1 MARPMLDDE
10 SCRRHGW
17 WLLLIVAAVLYL
29 PGTGVLPL
37 MDRDEPRF
45 ARATVEMMER
55 GTWTIPW
62 FNGEY
67 RFDKPPLT
75 YWWMRLHYH
84 LLGVSELA
92 ARLHSVAA
100 TGLAALAIF
109 AFGVRLGS
117 GRAGLA
123 AGFAWLTTLQV
134 LVHGR
139 LCVADM
145 PMVLC
150 VILACRALFEL
161 LVAAGAGNCQ
171 AGEVAE
177 HGPSTRATASTP
189 GRPRA
194 LTRWFWVLW
203 ISLGLGFLAKGPV
216 AWLVPGLALV
226 LWRFLFWRQGAPWA
240 RLRVLPG
247 LAVALA
253 IIASWGVPALIE
265 TRGAFW
271 SVGIGEHVVKR
282 GTDVLNG
289 RSFVPGYYFATAFA
303 SLFPWIG
310 FLPVVWRRLR
320 AGMSATSAFL
330 LAWLAAPY
338 LIFFFYAT
346 QLPHYVMPGFPA
358 FLLLAALSAESFLA
372 HRHDK
377 WSFATVIFACF
388 LLLGAASKLASR
400 HPAVGS
406 ADVAGLLDAAGSL
419 LIVLA
424 LLGAFSWWKHAL
436 SLPLAASC
444 VLALATVIRDAAAA
458 IRAAHPVIAL
468 PRDDLVLDAG
478 AQRIACQFTE
488 PSLVFY
494 AGAPWK
500 FANKLSSADAAF
512 SKPGA
517 KVLVLLK
524 QEWTLDGW
532 LRRKTGRSDKPPG
545 AADRDLTEEVE
556 ALIAKHPK
564 ATVTELTGL
573 NLARSSLVRIVL
585 LQKKE

>member
-1 MARPMLDDE
+1 MARLLLDDD

-17 WLLLIVAAVLYL
+17 WLLLILAAILCL

-67 RFDKPPLT
+67 RFDKPPLA
-75 YWWMRLHYH
+75 YWWMRLHYR
-84 LLGVSELA
+84 LLGVNELA
-92 ARLHSVAA
+92 ARMHSVVAA
-100 TGLAALAIF
+100 YLAALAIF
-109 AFGVRLGS
+109 AFGARLGG
-117 GRAGLA
+117 GRAGLV

-145 PMVLC
+145 PMVLF
-150 VILACRALFEL
+150 VTLASRALVEL
-161 LVAAGAGNCQ
+161 LGIAEAAADEARPAGKK
-171 AGEVAE
+171 
-177 HGPSTRATASTP
+177 
-189 GRPRA
+189 
-194 LTRWFWVLW
+194 WFWVLW
-203 ISLGLGFLAKGPV
+203 ISLGLGFLAKGPI
-216 AWLVPGLALV
+216 AWLVPGVALA
-226 LWRFLFWRQGAPWA
+226 LWRFAFWRRDVRWS
-240 RLRVLPG
+240 RLRVAPG
-247 LAVALA
+247 LAVAIT
-253 IIASWGVPALIE
+253 IIAAWGVPALVE

-289 RSFVPGYYFATAFA
+289 RSFVPGYYFATSFA

-320 AGMSATSAFL
+320 AGMSACTSFL

-346 QLPHYVMPGFPA
+346 QLPHYVMPAFPA
-358 FLLLAALSAESFLA
+358 FLLLAALSAESLRA
-372 HRHDK
+372 HRHDE
-377 WSFATVIFACF
+377 WSFANVLFACF
-388 LLLGAASKLASR
+388 VLLGVAVKIACRTAGV
-400 HPAVGS
+400 PATGVSGF
-406 ADVAGLLDAAGSL
+406 LDAAGSL

-424 LLGAFSWWKHAL
+424 ILGAFAWWKRAL
-436 SLPLAASC
+436 SLPVAALC
-444 VLALATVIRDAAAA
+444 VLALAATIRDAAVA
-458 IRAAHPVIAL
+458 IRSAHPVIAL
-468 PRDDLVLDAG
+468 AREESVLAAG
-478 AQRIACQFTE
+478 TQRIACQFTE

-500 FANKLSSADAAF
+500 FTNKFSSADAAF
-512 SKPGA
+512 SKPGP

-532 LRRKTGRSDKPPG
+532 LRRKTGRGDKSPA
-545 AADRDLTEEVE
+545 AADRDFSAEVQS
-556 ALIAKHPK
+556 LIAKHPEAAVK
-564 ATVTELTGL
+564 EFTGL
-573 NLARSSLVRIVL
+573 NLARSSWVRIVML
-585 LQKKE
+585 SKGERGSLPTSTRPESPGREAR

>member
-1 MARPMLDDE
+1 MARLQLDDD

-17 WLLLIVAAVLYL
+17 WLLLIVAAILFL

-62 FNGEY
+62 FNDEY

-75 YWWMRLHYH
+75 YWWMRLHYR
-84 LLGVSELA
+84 LLGVNELA

-100 TGLAALAIF
+100 SGLVALAIF
-109 AFGVRLGS
+109 AFGARLGG

-145 PMVLC
+145 PMVLF
-150 VILACRALFEL
+150 VTLASRALVEL
-161 LVAAGAGNCQ
+161 LGIAGAE
-171 AGEVAE
+171 ADD
-177 HGPSTRATASTP
+177 
-189 GRPRA
+189 GRPVGKK
-194 LTRWFWVLW
+194 WFWVLW

-216 AWLVPGLALV
+216 AWLVPGVALA
-226 LWRFLFWRQGAPWA
+226 LWRFAFWRREVRWSSL
-240 RLRVLPG
+240 RLMPG
-247 LAVALA
+247 LAVATA
-253 IIASWGVPALIE
+253 IIAVWGVPALIE

-271 SVGIGEHVVKR
+271 NVGIGEHVVKR

-320 AGMSATSAFL
+320 AGMSASTSFL

-358 FLLLAALSAESFLA
+358 FLLLAALSAESLRA
-372 HRHDK
+372 HRHDER
-377 WSFATVIFACF
+377 SFANVLFACF
-388 LLLGAASKLASR
+388 LLLGVVVKMASR
-400 HPAVGS
+400 TGPLVTTGAPGF
-406 ADVAGLLDAAGSL
+406 LDAAGSL

-424 LLGAFSWWKHAL
+424 LLGAFAWWKPAL
-436 SLPLAASC
+436 SLPVAALC
-444 VLALATVIRDAAAA
+444 VLALAATIRDAAVA
-458 IRAAHPVIAL
+458 IRSAHPVIAL
-468 PRDDLVLDAG
+468 ARDESFRAEG
-478 AQRIACQFTE
+478 AERIACQFTE

-500 FANKLSSADAAF
+500 FTNKFPSAEAAF
-512 SKPGA
+512 SKPGP

-532 LRRKTGRSDKPPG
+532 LRRKTGRGDKPTG
-545 AADRDLTEEVE
+545 VADRDYSVE
-556 ALIAKHPK
+556 ARSLIAKHPEAAVK
-564 ATVTELTGL
+564 EFTGL
-573 NLARSSLVRIVL
+573 NLARSSWVRIVML
-585 LQKKE
+585 SKSE

>member
-1 MARPMLDDE
+1 MARLQLDDD

-17 WLLLIVAAVLYL
+17 WLLLIVAAILFL
-29 PGTGVLPL
+29 PGTGALPL

-62 FNGEY
+62 FNDEY

-75 YWWMRLHYH
+75 YWWMRLHYL
-84 LLGVSELA
+84 LLGVNEFA

-100 TGLAALAIF
+100 SGLVALAIF
-109 AFGVRLGS
+109 AFGARLGG

-145 PMVLC
+145 PMVLF
-150 VILACRALFEL
+150 VTLASRALVEL
-161 LVAAGAGNCQ
+161 LGIAGAE
-171 AGEVAE
+171 ADD
-177 HGPSTRATASTP
+177 
-189 GRPRA
+189 GRPVGKK
-194 LTRWFWVLW
+194 WFWVLW

-216 AWLVPGLALV
+216 AWLVPGVALA
-226 LWRFLFWRQGAPWA
+226 LWRFAFWRREVRWS
-240 RLRVLPG
+240 RLRLMPG
-247 LAVALA
+247 LAVATA
-253 IIASWGVPALIE
+253 IIAVWGVPALIE

-271 SVGIGEHVVKR
+271 NVGIGEHVVKR

-320 AGMSATSAFL
+320 AGMSASTSFL

-358 FLLLAALSAESFLA
+358 FLLLAALSAESLRA
-372 HRHDK
+372 HRHDER
-377 WSFATVIFACF
+377 SFANVLFACF
-388 LLLGAASKLASR
+388 LLLGVAVKIASR
-400 HPAVGS
+400 TGPLVTTG
-406 ADVAGLLDAAGSL
+406 VTGFLDAAGSL
-419 LIVLA
+419 LILLA
-424 LLGAFSWWKHAL
+424 LLGAFAWWKPAL
-436 SLPLAASC
+436 SLPVAALC
-444 VLALATVIRDAAAA
+444 VLALAATIRDAAVA
-458 IRAAHPVIAL
+458 IRSAHPVIAL
-468 PRDDLVLDAG
+468 ARDESFRAEG
-478 AQRIACQFTE
+478 AERIACQFTE
-488 PSLVFY
+488 PSLIFY

-500 FANKLSSADAAF
+500 FTNKFPSAEAAF
-512 SKPGA
+512 SKPGP

-532 LRRKTGRSDKPPG
+532 LRRKTGRGDKPHG
-545 AADRDLTEEVE
+545 VADRDYSVE
-556 ALIAKHPK
+556 ARSLIARHPEAAVK
-564 ATVTELTGL
+564 EFTGL
-573 NLARSSLVRIVL
+573 NLARSSWVRIVML
-585 LQKKE
+585 SKSE